1 MRINESVFR
10 KILREEARRVL
21 NEAEGTPPAAAPA
34 GATPAGGTGAVS
46 GPATAAATRSLT
58 EATAR
63 HAAAYKAAEDQAIRL
78 VALDQNLGL
87 KVKTG
92 IFKLKDPNSPDFAT
106 LQAAVDRAGAR
117 GTAKGVAGQN
127 LMLFA
132 TLATG
137 NPVSDWKVAV
147 KALGYQSQIGAE
159 AAKLDDPSKI
169 VNPDAALKS
178 LIGTATTMG
187 SGFSNA
193 VLTLFGTGEGV
204 RTAAGAM
211 APKAGAAVAPAPGT
225 APAAAGPAK
234 DWPGYNV
241 KVRDGGRLNAA
252 WTDFVT
258 SPANKQGYNASFGS
272 FVKFYNASIKQQG
285 VKAISPENMRAQL
298 RKLIA
303 DAGLTPVTIAPDTSV
318 PNLGGGALQG
328 VEANAAAQ
336 AAATAASMQN
346 VRAPIR

>member
-1 MRINESVFR
+1 MRINESTFR
-10 KILREEARRVL
+10 KILREEARRAL
-21 NEAEGTPPAAAPA
+21 NEVEGAPPVPA
-34 GATPAGGTGAVS
+34 VATPAGGTGAVS
-46 GPATAAATRSLT
+46 GPATAASTGALT
-58 EATAR
+58 GAAAR
-63 HAAAYKAAEDQAIRL
+63 HAAAYKAADDQAIRL
-78 VALDQNLGL
+78 VGLDQTLGL
-87 KVKTG
+87 KVKAG
-92 IFKLKDPNSPDFAT
+92 IFKLKDPNSPAFAT
-106 LQAAVDRAGAR
+106 LQTALKLATGR
-117 GTAKGVAGQN
+117 GTAQGVAGQN

-137 NPVSDWKVAV
+137 KSVSDWKVAV
-147 KALGYQSQIGAE
+147 KELGYQAQIGVE

-187 SGFSNA
+187 SGFSTA
-193 VLTLFGTGEGV
+193 MLTLFGTGEEV

-241 KVRDGGRLNAA
+241 KVKDGGRLNTA

-258 SPANKQGYNASFGS
+258 SPANKGYNASFGS

-303 DAGLTPVTIAPDTSV
+303 DAGLTPVTPATTTPDV
-318 PNLGGGALQG
+318 NLGGGALIQPG
-328 VEANAAAQ
+328 AVPSPLSTPA
-336 AAATAASMQN
+336 
-346 VRAPIR
+346 R